1 MGLPMA
7 RNLLARGFDVVG
19 YNRTPARGDAL
30 VEAGGWVA
38 SSVATAVSGADVI
51 ATMLPDSPDVLA
63 VLAGE
68 EGVFVAA
75 KPGALIVDFST
86 IRPAVSIQL
95 AERARDRAL
104 RILDAPVSGGE
115 QGAVDGTLSIMVGGD
130 AEDFEAARPILEAVG
145 RTLVYIGPAGSGQIV
160 KAANQLIVAGTIEL
174 VAEAIVLL
182 EAHGVNM
189 TAALKVLGGGLAG
202 SSVIERKGPSM
213 VAREFVPGF
222 RVELHCKDMGIVMDA
237 ARQAGVVLPLGSLA
251 GELLAAAKARGD
263 GELDHSAML
272 KVVDELCGRTG
283 RLQK

>member
-1 MGLPMA
+1 M
-7 RNLLARGFDVVG
+7 VG